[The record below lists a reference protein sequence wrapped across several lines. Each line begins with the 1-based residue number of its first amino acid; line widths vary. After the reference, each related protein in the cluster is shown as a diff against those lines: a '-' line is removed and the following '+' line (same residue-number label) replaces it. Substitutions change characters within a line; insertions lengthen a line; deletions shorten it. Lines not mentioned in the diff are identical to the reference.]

1 MKKHLGFLTAIV
13 HRSRETI
20 RELMRTK
27 RIGAYVGVDPTASSL
42 HVGHHLPL
50 MPLFWMYMHGY
61 GAHTLVGGSTVK
73 IGDPTDR
80 LKDRVPIGNAD
91 LAMNV
96 TKIHFQMKKLWTNV
110 EEQARRHGYKKEW
123 AWKRAIVNNN
133 VWWNKT
139 PMLEVLRR
147 VGKAMRIGPM
157 LSRDT

>member
-1 MKKHLGFLTAIV
+1 MRC

-42 HVGHHLPL
+42 HVGHLLPM

-61 GAHTLVGGSTVK
+61 RAFTLLGGSTVK

-80 LKDRVPIGNAD
+80 LKDRDPIGKAD
-91 LAMNV
+91 LALNV
-96 TKIHFQMKKLWTNV
+96 TKMHFQMKKLWVNV
-110 EEQARRHGYKKEW
+110 EEQARRYGYKKEW
-123 AWKRAIVNNN
+123 AWKRGVVNNN
-133 VWWNKT
+133 AWWNSI
-139 PMLEVLRR
+139 PLLEVLRR
-147 VGKAMRIGPM
+147 VGSSIRIGPM